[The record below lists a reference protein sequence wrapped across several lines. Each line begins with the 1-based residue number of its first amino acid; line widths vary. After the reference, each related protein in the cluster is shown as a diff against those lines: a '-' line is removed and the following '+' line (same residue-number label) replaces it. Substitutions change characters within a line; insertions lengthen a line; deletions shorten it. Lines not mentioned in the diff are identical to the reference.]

1 MLAEKAENPSLT
13 QTAHRA
19 TFFRQSG
26 WLMIANIGGGVL
38 MWAVH
43 LLNQIIPPGE
53 YGSFGAFLAVV
64 MVLPTIPL
72 QMVMAQQ
79 TARCLALRA
88 EAQLSGLIRLVLW
101 ATFLCWLAGTALVL
115 VLQRSILEHWQLSD
129 PVGLW
134 VTLPIVL
141 FSLWGPVLLGV
152 LQGQQNFFWLGW
164 SALANGI
171 VRLTVAALAVR
182 VLHIY
187 AAGMM
192 GGVLLGSFVA
202 FAIGA
207 WYSRSLWRQRPEPAD
222 WRGLLHQIAPLL
234 LGFLGFQILFT
245 ADTMF
250 VKAYFPKATVDFYV
264 GAGTL
269 SRALM
274 WLVLPLAAVMFPR
287 LVHSATRGEKT
298 DLMGMVFLG
307 TAVLGVAGAGG
318 LCLVGPWVVKL
329 IYPRTFLQVAS
340 LLPWYGFAMV
350 PLALGNV
357 LLNDLLA
364 RPASKLFLSVTVL
377 VLSLAYMFALTQFH
391 GSLVAVLKTM
401 GLFNLLLLAI
411 CAWFTWGAKVQSPK
425 SKVQSPIATA

>member
-1 MLAEKAENPSLT
+1 MT
-13 QTAHRA
+13 QAAHHRS

-26 WLMIANIGGGVL
+26 WLMIANIAGGIL

-43 LLNQIIPPGE
+43 LLNRIIPEGE

-79 TARCLALRA
+79 TAKSLALHT
-88 EAQLSGLIRLVLW
+88 EAQLSGLIRLVWW
-101 ATFLCWLAGTALVL
+101 ATSIIWLAGAVVVL
-115 VLQRSILEHWQLSD
+115 LLQHSILERWHMTD
-129 PVGLW
+129 PVALW

-141 FSLWGPVLLGV
+141 LSLLGPVLLGV
-152 LQGQQNFFWLGW
+152 LQGQQNFFWVGW
-164 SALANGI
+164 SALANGM

-182 VLHIY
+182 VLHVY

-207 WYSRSLWRQRPEPAD
+207 WYSRSLWLLRPEPAD
-222 WRGLLHQIAPLL
+222 WRGLLHQVSPLL
-234 LGFLGFQILFT
+234 VGFLGFQILFT

-264 GAGTL
+264 GAGTM
-269 SRALM
+269 SRALL
-274 WLVLPLAAVMFPR
+274 WLVLPLATVMFPR
-287 LVHSATRGEKT
+287 LVHSATKGEKT
-298 DLMGMVFLG
+298 NLMGMVFLG
-307 TAVLGVAGAGG
+307 TAILGVLGVAG
-318 LCLVGPWVVKL
+318 LCVVGPFVVKI
-329 IYPRTFLQVAS
+329 IYPKTYMEVAS
-340 LLPWYGFAMV
+340 LLPWYGFAMI

-364 RPASKLFLSVTVL
+364 RPASKLFLSLAVL
-377 VLSLAYMFALTQFH
+377 VLALAYMIALTQFH
-391 GSLVAVLKTM
+391 GSLVVVLKTM
-401 GLFNLLLLAI
+401 ALFNLLLLAI
-411 CAWFTWGAKVQSPK
+411 CAWFTWAHKIANPKPKAPSPE
-425 SKVQSPIATA
+425 PAF